1 MFFIND
7 INMATEV
14 NYIKDNNAE
23 QLAHEKDMIVD
34 LRDKVKLACGI
45 SRSIKLPKYIY
56 FNIKDDLTL
65 SISIKE
71 MEATENGLAIMKNPV
86 CENMQKDNAAF
97 EGWTICLKS
106 WLANID
112 KVELSW
118 DIPSGQTLRNG

>member
-65 SISIKE
+65 SISIK
-71 MEATENGLAIMKNPV
+71 P
-86 CENMQKDNAAF
+86 
-97 EGWTICLKS
+97 
-106 WLANID
+106 
-112 KVELSW
+112 
-118 DIPSGQTLRNG
+118 